1 MPPVATPRHPGILRQ
16 LLLPLEPA
24 ALVTTLVLAG
34 VLWACFKVLPA
45 GIALMAILLSWFF
58 KYSFALL
65 DQQASGSRRMPV
77 LSIEMIM
84 GTMGEFRWLV
94 PLLLV
99 AAAFFGTG
107 AASFLLGMVI
117 SAFAATLLL
126 VMLPAMLV
134 IQGWTGRLAH
144 SLHPRLWLQVAG
156 IMRLDYALLVGCTAV
171 LALASIGAP
180 LMFDGVPRV
189 LRFVLALYAWLALI
203 ALTGGALF
211 RHRAALAAVLPLI
224 VTKLR
229 PRSAEELQRERE
241 AWLDDIYGPW
251 RGGNRDG
258 ALGRIAARLEH
269 SQDALGDL
277 RWLLERASAWE
288 SPALA
293 NQVAMD
299 LVSRLLGLQ
308 REGEALR
315 IVKQRLAADP
325 GFRPRAPDECRRLA
339 ELAGQWRDTDTA
351 QRLFVA
357 RTPEQCQPD

>member
-203 ALTGGALF
+203 ALTGGAL
-211 RHRAALAAVLPLI
+211 
-224 VTKLR
+224 
-229 PRSAEELQRERE
+229 
-241 AWLDDIYGPW
+241 
-251 RGGNRDG
+251 
-258 ALGRIAARLEH
+258 GRIAARLEH

-277 RWLLERASAWE
+277 RWLLQRASAWE